1 MKLALVWCLLLFLLA
16 SAAAAEIPS
25 RSSVPTLP
33 GFDGPLPFNLQT
45 GYIGVGENEEVQLF
59 YYFVESQ
66 GDPSTDPLF
75 LWLTGGPGCSG
86 FSGLVYEIGPF
97 TFDQTTF
104 DGSFPS
110 LITNPY
116 SWTKVASIIFI
127 DSPVG
132 TGFSYATTAQ
142 AYPSNDTIATQHNYM
157 FLTKWLDSHPSFRK
171 NRLYITGDSYGGKIV
186 PMVAL
191 AVARGNEAGTI
202 PQILLQGYIVGNSR
216 TDRIQDDN
224 KKIPCAHRM
233 GLISDEYFELA
244 KTSCKGQYANPD
256 PNNVLCLYALHL
268 VNECIK
274 DINNAHIL
282 EPKCRFRSPKPDEFR
297 LRELLF
303 EDDPIDLISL
313 SKPGVQRCRNDNY
326 VSSYVWISN
335 ETVQEALHIR
345 KGMISNWK
353 RCNKSL
359 SYEENVESIFEEHRL
374 LSEKGFQALA
384 YSGDHDLAIPYMSTL
399 KWIRRLNLTV
409 KSDWRPWTVDGQV
422 AGYTEVHQN
431 NQAFLTFATVKGAGH
446 TAPEYKPKEC
456 LEMVKRWLSSYS
468 L

>member
-1 MKLALVWCLLLFLLA
+1 MKLLPLVSYLLIFLVFA
-16 SAAAAEIPS
+16 TDEIRSQSA
-25 RSSVPTLP
+25 VPTLP

-59 YYFVESQ
+59 YYFVESE
-66 GDPSTDPLF
+66 GNPNTDPLF
-75 LWLTGGPGCSG
+75 LWLTGGPGCSA

-104 DGSFPS
+104 DGSLPS
-110 LITNPY
+110 LIINPY

-142 AYPSNDTIATQHNYM
+142 AYASSETIAAQHNYM

-171 NRLYITGDSYGGKIV
+171 NRLYITGDSHGGKIA

-191 AVARGNEAGTI
+191 AIARGNEAGTM
-202 PQILLQGYIVGNSR
+202 PRLLLQGYIVGNSL
-216 TDRIQDDN
+216 TDNVQDENERI
-224 KKIPCAHRM
+224 PYYHRM
-233 GLISDEYFELA
+233 ALISDEYFELA
-244 KTSCKGQYANPD
+244 KSSCNGRYTNPD
-256 PNNVLCLYALHL
+256 PNNVLCLYALEL
-268 VNECIK
+268 VDECVK
-274 DINNAHIL
+274 NINTAHIL
-282 EPKCRFRSPKPDEFR
+282 EPKCKFRSPKPDEFR

-303 EDDPIDLISL
+303 EDDPIELISL
-313 SKPGVQRCRNDNY
+313 SKSEVLRCRNDNY
-326 VSSYVWISN
+326 ESSYAWMNN
-335 ETVQEALHIR
+335 ETVREALHIR
-345 KGMISNWK
+345 KGTISDWK

-359 SYEENVESIFEEHRL
+359 SYEQDVESILEVHRL

-384 YSGDHDLAIPYMSTL
+384 YSGDHDGNIPYLSTL
-399 KWIRRLNLTV
+399 KWIRQLNLTV
-409 KSDWRPWTVDGQV
+409 DSKWRPWTVDGQV

-456 LEMVKRWLSSYS
+456 LEMIKRWLAWYP